1 MGESKVSMIN
11 LNEIFQDV
19 KSDLIGKLLNET
31 KDSKTCM
38 WYLMCALDG
47 MPDKEILELAGFTIP
62 QIQAARTEFLMK
74 KYQGNSPVYSEVQK
88 LKSQVKE
95 IVQENRDV
103 RSSIEKGLDKA
114 IQEQIEKSNQL
125 IEAKFHM
132 KKYKHIT
139 EYERIQIEALTK
151 AGRSIR
157 EIAEQLG
164 KNYST
169 IWRELQRG
177 KYIHRNGDWTE
188 EEHYSYNIAQERCN
202 KKKKEHGK
210 GLKLGKDYKFVEYIE
225 RKILDEKKSLQV
237 ALYDIKRENLTFD
250 TDVCLATLYNYVR
263 SGMFYNITMDDM
275 PMPRKKKRIRKRK
288 KQKRASVG
296 TSIDQ
301 RPEEIN
307 NREQV
312 GHWEMDS
319 VVGPQGKSK
328 KTFLVLTERKSLKEI
343 IEPLKNHSS
352 NEVVRALDR
361 LERELGEKKFREI
374 FKSITVDNGM
384 EFSDHEGI
392 ERSRRNK
399 KNRTKVYYCH
409 AYRSCERARNE
420 NQNRFIRRF
429 YPKGANF
436 DHITRREVKEI
447 EVWMNDYARKMFD
460 GRTSDEMYELFRE
473 EEKEWNMA

>member
-1 MGESKVSMIN
+1 
-11 LNEIFQDV
+11 
-19 KSDLIGKLLNET
+19 
-31 KDSKTCM
+31 
-38 WYLMCALDG
+38 
-47 MPDKEILELAGFTIP
+47 
-62 QIQAARTEFLMK
+62 
-74 KYQGNSPVYSEVQK
+74 
-88 LKSQVKE
+88 
-95 IVQENRDV
+95 
-103 RSSIEKGLDKA
+103 
-114 IQEQIEKSNQL
+114 
-125 IEAKFHM
+125 M

-420 NQNRFIRRF
+420 NQNRFI
-429 YPKGANF
+429 
-436 DHITRREVKEI
+436 
-447 EVWMNDYARKMFD
+447 
-460 GRTSDEMYELFRE
+460 
-473 EEKEWNMA
+473 

>member
-1 MGESKVSMIN
+1 
-11 LNEIFQDV
+11 
-19 KSDLIGKLLNET
+19 
-31 KDSKTCM
+31 
-38 WYLMCALDG
+38 
-47 MPDKEILELAGFTIP
+47 
-62 QIQAARTEFLMK
+62 
-74 KYQGNSPVYSEVQK
+74 
-88 LKSQVKE
+88 
-95 IVQENRDV
+95 
-103 RSSIEKGLDKA
+103 
-114 IQEQIEKSNQL
+114 
-125 IEAKFHM
+125 M

-139 EYERIQIEALTK
+139 NYDRIQIEALMR
-151 AGRSIR
+151 AGHSIR
-157 EIAEQLG
+157 EIAEQLD

-169 IWRELQRG
+169 IWRELQKG
-177 KYIHRNGDWTE
+177 KYVHRDTNWIE
-188 EEHYSYNIAQERCN
+188 EERYSSDLAQEICDKN
-202 KKKKEHGK
+202 KLAHGK

-225 RKILDEKKSLQV
+225 QKILEEKKSLQV
-237 ALYDIKRENLTFD
+237 ALYDIRRENLTFD
-250 TDVCLATLYNYVR
+250 TDVCLSTLYNYVR
-263 SGMFYNITMDDM
+263 SGMFYNITMADM
-275 PMPRKKKRIRKRK
+275 PMPRRKKRKNHKIK

-307 NREQV
+307 NRETI

>member
-1 MGESKVSMIN
+1 MIEKRKTPWGVFLIVLIIMMIAAYFGCGLFKLDDVTINNYQEKLLYIVSHPFRSWWTDKTPAFIGLVFVAWIMFIAYYLDQN
-11 LNEIFQDV
+11 RNYHFGVENGSEQWADV
-19 KSDLIGKLLNET
+19 KKLSKTLR
-31 KDSKTCM
+31 DSKNEQNNT
-38 WYLMCALDG
+38 YLSEHIAVSNHAL
-47 MPDKEILELAGFTIP
+47 
-62 QIQAARTEFLMK
+62 
-74 KYQGNSPVYSEVQK
+74 
-88 LKSQVKE
+88 
-95 IVQENRDV
+95 
-103 RSSIEKGLDKA
+103 
-114 IQEQIEKSNQL
+114 SN
-125 IEAKFHM
+125 
-132 KKYKHIT
+132 
-139 EYERIQIEALTK
+139 
-151 AGRSIR
+151 
-157 EIAEQLG
+157 
-164 KNYST
+164 
-169 IWRELQRG
+169 
-177 KYIHRNGDWTE
+177 
-188 EEHYSYNIAQERCN
+188 
-202 KKKKEHGK
+202 
-210 GLKLGKDYKFVEYIE
+210 
-225 RKILDEKKSLQV
+225 
-237 ALYDIKRENLTFD
+237 
-250 TDVCLATLYNYVR
+250 
-263 SGMFYNITMDDM
+263 
-275 PMPRKKKRIRKRK
+275 IRKRK

>member
-1 MGESKVSMIN
+1 
-11 LNEIFQDV
+11 
-19 KSDLIGKLLNET
+19 
-31 KDSKTCM
+31 
-38 WYLMCALDG
+38 
-47 MPDKEILELAGFTIP
+47 
-62 QIQAARTEFLMK
+62 
-74 KYQGNSPVYSEVQK
+74 
-88 LKSQVKE
+88 
-95 IVQENRDV
+95 
-103 RSSIEKGLDKA
+103 
-114 IQEQIEKSNQL
+114 
-125 IEAKFHM
+125 M

-157 EIAEQLG
+157 EIAEQLD

-188 EEHYSYNIAQERCN
+188 EESYSYNIAQERCDKN
-202 KKKKEHGK
+202 KKEHGK